1 MTGSF
6 VNMGIVSI
14 SDKIIPPPD
23 NVDLNSIQ
31 DLILAMPMFAPK
43 QFIMPFFAHA
53 IGTLFGSLVT
63 ALIATPEK
71 KYLAYGIGIF
81 FLLGGIYMV
90 SILPSPVWFNLTDL
104 LLAYLPMSWV
114 GIKLASTYNNRK
126 VKF

>member
-1 MTGSF
+1 
-6 VNMGIVSI
+6 MGIVSV
-14 SDKIIPPPD
+14 SDKIIPPPE
-23 NVDLNSIQ
+23 NIDLNSIQ
-31 DLILAMPMFAPK
+31 DLILAMPMFEPK

-114 GIKLASTYNNRK
+114 G
-126 VKF
+126 VKISDKIHVSKS

>member
-1 MTGSF
+1 
-6 VNMGIVSI
+6 MGIVSI

-31 DLILAMPMFAPK
+31 DLILAMPMFEPK
-43 QFIMPFFAHA
+43 QFIMPFLAHA
-53 IGTLFGSLVT
+53 LGTLFGSLVT